1 MKRLHGNICSWKQNI
16 FQWYNGN
23 KSNSSSIC
31 SYGGDGGGGCCI
43 DSGGDGTSS
52 TSTSGSGSGSG
63 NRSISSSS
71 SSPAIITQFNNYNM
85 IFKSS
90 AGGTIREN
98 MWFITLVA
106 AVAISVV

>member
-1 MKRLHGNICSWKQNI
+1 MKRLHGNKCSWKQNI

-31 SYGGDGGGGCCI
+31 SHGRDGGGGSCI

-63 NRSISSSS
+63 NSSSS

-90 AGGTIREN
+90 AGGTIREY
-98 MWFITLVA
+98 MRFITLVA